1 MMFNRSWI
9 PSSLR
14 EFINERILKREP
26 LRNLSPSGPK
36 NLRDSL
42 PTQADRQILDD
53 LVVED
58 DGLQVSE
65 PAYREQWKRKPLPML
80 PSRGISASTLPADNT
95 LGTTVSSTTTSEIA
109 SREAGRPTAAALHS
123 SNPNRTSRVE
133 TLNAFASFFEDD
145 DDDDNDFKPD
155 LNIPVRASELTNS
168 TDWPGHAILLC
179 NPAFLTRLTDLLK
192 TRKAYEKAQHNANLV
207 KSATDTFALKLKME
221 ITKTEIRLHRFYPDV
236 RLAKQYNVYDNAT
249 SGPSATALKLER
261 KLTELRSFLER
272 ATERCVNTFT
282 ALEQQS
288 QKLLAAQ
295 AVVNADLEKAFAD
308 ADMLGGEIGATPD
321 GVQASDVIGEYRAFC
336 RQNGIKW
343 DGCEGVK
350 LPQSLRVGPAVE
362 EIDGKD
368 VFELA

>member
-1 MMFNRSWI
+1 M
-9 PSSLR
+9 
-14 EFINERILKREP
+14 
-26 LRNLSPSGPK
+26 
-36 NLRDSL
+36 
-42 PTQADRQILDD
+42 LDG

-58 DGLQVSE
+58 DGKQVAE
-65 PAYREQWKRKPLPML
+65 PAHEEKWKRKPLPML
-80 PSRGISASTLPADNT
+80 PSHVTTASTLPADNP
-95 LGTTVSSTTTSEIA
+95 LGVTISSTTTSDLA
-109 SREAGRPTAAALHS
+109 SQEDGSPTAMAFHPG
-123 SNPNRTSRVE
+123 NENRVSRVE

-145 DDDDNDFKPD
+145 DDNDFKPD
-155 LNIPVRASELTNS
+155 LHVPVRASELTNS
-168 TDWPGHAILLC
+168 TDWPDHAILLC

-192 TRKAYEKAQHNANLV
+192 IRKAYEKAQRDANLI
-207 KSATDTFALKLKME
+207 KPATDTFSLKLKME

-261 KLTELRSFLER
+261 KLRELRSFLER
-272 ATERCVNTFT
+272 AVERCAATFT
-282 ALEQQS
+282 ALEQQA
-288 QKLLAAQ
+288 QNLRAAQ
-295 AVVNADLEKAFAD
+295 DAVNADLEKAFAD

-368 VFELA
+368 VSELA